1 MIQWIIQRVARL
13 FELPYSPSDP
23 PWTPIGPAATVGIV
37 VGRDAEIDQIMRTFT
52 SAWAGPVRIVGPHG
66 IGKTTLMQTVCQ
78 IIAAHYP
85 DWVVIA
91 VPLQSLL
98 DDLRPRRAT
107 TLASR
112 MWDILAATGIP
123 LPDLLHHE
131 PIQSLRAA
139 LDAVA
144 AFVHPSQR
152 LVLWF
157 DDDDALSQLPE
168 RDQRQ
173 VANFVRGWQQAMPSH
188 CRMVF
193 SGQPMPA
200 GRLPAWH
207 DAIMNAMP
215 LPLQPLALPDAVR
228 LLTMSLTTHH
238 ARYDTGVAEW
248 LATQTGGHPATLHA
262 LVHHVIVLLNAQRT
276 RIVTMDVAR
285 MAWNAITE
293 SP

>member
-1 MIQWIIQRVARL
+1 MLTIRPAL
-13 FELPYSPSDP
+13 DSDWP
-23 PWTPIGPAATVGIV
+23 RCHRRNRG
-37 VGRDAEIDQIMRTFT
+37 GRDAEIDRIMHQMTM
-52 SAWAGPVRIVGPHG
+52 AWAGPVRIVGPHG
-66 IGKTTLMQTVCQ
+66 IDKTTLMQTVCQ

-91 VPLQSLL
+91 FPLQSLL

-112 MWDILAATGIP
+112 MRDILASTGIP

-131 PIQSLRAA
+131 PIQRLRAA

-152 LVLWF
+152 LVVWL
-157 DDDDALSQLPE
+157 DDDDALGQLPE

-173 VANFVRGWQQAMPSH
+173 VATMVRGWQQAMPSH

-193 SGQPMPA
+193 SGRPMPA

-207 DAIMNAMP
+207 DAIMNARP
-215 LPLQPLALPDAVR
+215 LPLQPLALPAGR
-228 LLTMSLTTHH
+228 RLTMLRTAHH
-238 ARYDTGVAEW
+238 ARYDTVVAEW
-248 LATQTGGHPATLHA
+248 LATQAGGHPATLHA

-276 RIVTMDVAR
+276 RIVTMELAR
-285 MAWNAITE
+285 MA
-293 SP
+293 